1 MPDLTVK
8 QARVIMPRS
17 HSRDKEKIGIC
28 IVRLATDD
36 KLKLTESNFKKD
48 KGVNDEHRISL
59 SLYFY

>member
-1 MPDLTVK
+1 
-8 QARVIMPRS
+8 MPRS